1 MSALICAVTLVQ
13 AVIVVVAFV
22 DSAAVHVAA
31 IVVVNKVVAIAVDVV
46 AIIAVVVA
54 AFVVNVVVFDQQ
66 INQRLKG
73 LLISGIQVNAGK
85 AERKLTSSS
94 AII

>member
-1 MSALICAVTLVQ
+1 M
-13 AVIVVVAFV
+13 VVAFV

-31 IVVVNKVVAIAVDVV
+31 IVVVIEVVTIAVDVV
-46 AIIAVVVA
+46 AIIAAVVA
-54 AFVVNVVVFDQQ
+54 VIVVNVVVFDQQ
-66 INQRLKG
+66 INQRLKC
-73 LLISGIQVNAGK
+73 LLISGLQANAGK

>member
-1 MSALICAVTLVQ
+1 MF
-13 AVIVVVAFV
+13 VVAV
-22 DSAAVHVAA
+22 D
-31 IVVVNKVVAIAVDVV
+31 
-46 AIIAVVVA
+46 AVVVVIA
-54 AFVVNVVVFDQQ
+54 EFGDGFAVNVVVFDQQ